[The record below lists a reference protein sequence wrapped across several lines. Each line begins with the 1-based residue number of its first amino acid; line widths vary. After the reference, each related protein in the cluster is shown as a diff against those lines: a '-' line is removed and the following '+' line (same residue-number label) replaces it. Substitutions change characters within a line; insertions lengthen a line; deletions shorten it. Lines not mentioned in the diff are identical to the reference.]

1 MASLDFIRAGVW
13 LVLGCSMLTRPSGAT
28 GWGLTLIANAIGP
41 LVTGAVMYPL
51 RCGQIGAAG
60 LALLTLALGPAIVR
74 ELLTP
79 IGHSEE
85 LRTGNT

>member
-1 MASLDFIRAGVW
+1 MAGTGLLDADTTIGRHRLGADAHRQCDRAAG
-13 LVLGCSMLTRPSGAT
+13 
-28 GWGLTLIANAIGP
+28 NAIGP